1 MFMNDNILFLDNTI
15 KMIAQKFNF
24 HKINFYIVGALG
36 AYIDAKIPLQ
46 RNHDDL
52 DVMIEEK
59 DIEKVKELFKN
70 SEYVFFDN
78 RYTNNKYLNE
88 HGYPEGNHEVYANHK
103 FSDFHIGFFL
113 YRKNNEKYTIIEYF
127 KENGKCKRLERSL
140 PIEIFK
146 YQYNDVADYKG
157 IKVKVARKELIYKN
171 KQVMNREKDIFDI
184 KKLKPTIDYKMLE
197 NLKGLSKIREVVI
210 LDV

>member
-1 MFMNDNILFLDNTI
+1 MNDNILFLDNTI